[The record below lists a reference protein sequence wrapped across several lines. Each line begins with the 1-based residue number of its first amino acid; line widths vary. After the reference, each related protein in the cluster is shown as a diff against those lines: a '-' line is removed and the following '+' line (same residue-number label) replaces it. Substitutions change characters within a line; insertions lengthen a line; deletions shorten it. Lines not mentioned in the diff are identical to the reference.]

1 MSEQFTLDH
10 ERAAMATEMFLHFCA
25 ATTMKQIRGLYW
37 NMLDTIGLRPGPLE
51 EFYPKMKAAIRDWRA
66 QALFKKF
73 DARAAHKVYCKG
85 RAASKTRVLIV
96 GAGPCGLRTAIDA
109 QLLGAKVVVVEK
121 RDRISRNNV
130 LHLWPFIIHD
140 LKALG
145 AKKFYGKFCAGSI
158 DHISIRQLQCILLKV
173 ALLLGV
179 EMHEGVSFVKEI
191 EPGDGYGWRASVSPE
206 DHAVSHYEF
215 DVLIGADGKRNTLE
229 GFQRKEFRGKLAI
242 AITANFINKRTEA
255 EAMVEEISG
264 VAFIFDQPFFKA
276 LYEKTGC
283 DLENIVYYKDDTHYF
298 VMTAKKHSLLHRGVI
313 IKDLSDPAELL
324 APSNVDKP
332 KLYEYARDAAN
343 FATKY
348 QMPNLE
354 FAVNHYGTPD
364 VAVFDFTSIF
374 AAHNSCKVTVRKN
387 YRLLSCLVG
396 DSLLEPFW
404 PTGSGC
410 ARGFLSSMDAAY
422 AIKLFANPKNSL
434 LATIA
439 QRESVYRLLG
449 QTTPENLNRA
459 FGAYTLDPSTRYK
472 NLNKASVQIGQV
484 KHLLDTDD
492 PALLEQTF
500 FDTNAIASAVSPATE
515 LPAKRKRRTV
525 DVVPLGATLLRWL
538 KAQLKDSGFVQE
550 LAEPA
555 ECFTNGKVLCTLIHR
570 YRPDLVNLEELA
582 DFSADV
588 CNEHAFNIFE
598 NQLGIPRVMSGQ
610 ESVTLSGVEPK
621 VWLNYLEQVCDVFR
635 GEVPHVKHIKLDYAE
650 FKQKQE
656 TNVEAWS
663 KLGRM
668 AAVQR
673 MAALA
678 SGVHPADKDG
688 ELLHRGTK
696 GDCIVPVA
704 TASGPY
710 GGGANA
716 GAAGAATARPNAK
729 NYYHP
734 NAEEER
740 YKRGVGGVA
749 SPQNVTMR
757 RMRKRRSNEKSGN
770 IVSIESVR
778 IFLISL
784 CLSILGL
791 TPPFTRLLG
800 YGRLLP
806 QQV

>member
-1 MSEQFTLDH
+1 M
-10 ERAAMATEMFLHFCA
+10 
-25 ATTMKQIRGLYW
+25 
-37 NMLDTIGLRPGPLE
+37 
-51 EFYPKMKAAIRDWRA
+51 
-66 QALFKKF
+66 
-73 DARAAHKVYCKG
+73 
-85 RAASKTRVLIV
+85 
-96 GAGPCGLRTAIDA
+96 
-109 QLLGAKVVVVEK
+109 
-121 RDRISRNNV
+121 

-538 KAQLKDSGFVQE
+538 KAHLKDSGFVQE

-598 NQLGIPRVMSGQ
+598 TQLG
-610 ESVTLSGVEPK
+610 ESSRWFGCGRNSQK
-621 VWLNYLEQVCDVFR
+621 
-635 GEVPHVKHIKLDYAE
+635 KKIIIK
-650 FKQKQE
+650 K
-656 TNVEAWS
+656 TN
-663 KLGRM
+663 K
-668 AAVQR
+668 
-673 MAALA
+673 
-678 SGVHPADKDG
+678 
-688 ELLHRGTK
+688 
-696 GDCIVPVA
+696 
-704 TASGPY
+704 
-710 GGGANA
+710 
-716 GAAGAATARPNAK
+716 
-729 NYYHP
+729 
-734 NAEEER
+734 
-740 YKRGVGGVA
+740 
-749 SPQNVTMR
+749 
-757 RMRKRRSNEKSGN
+757 
-770 IVSIESVR
+770 
-778 IFLISL
+778 
-784 CLSILGL
+784 
-791 TPPFTRLLG
+791 TR
-800 YGRLLP
+800 
-806 QQV
+806 